1 MIETLDES
9 DKTALKETLS
19 LPHDYQKSG
28 YQVSV
33 FEKGTYGKE
42 YYVMSPVINQLLQEG
57 KNIPLL
63 FKAPNY
69 NLPAVLLE
77 LLPKIM
83 KVNLSKNRFMNN
95 GKLVRQ
101 HQSLLVEHFKDGGHI
116 GIGKV
121 GYYDGQCSHEIV
133 YKNFYH
139 QQEIGLYFSGKTLLS
154 NEDNELYSL
163 TNSRSANFLG
173 ASTLVITADRHLLI
187 ARQGANSKANRN
199 RYAPS
204 GSGSVE
210 WQKDYRQLNPSNL
223 DALIISAMEREF
235 CEEWGLSDKDRAL
248 MATGLIG
255 YARLLER
262 GGKPDYFG
270 ITYIDKGY
278 EELVASQDKM
288 SYREIG
294 LQQKSDIKLT
304 FTRIDDIYQ
313 QLERFCQQSVTD
325 DLLSIQVYLITEIIK
340 EMTVEGRFTA
350 FMNGLGLFD

>member
-1 MIETLDES
+1 MKHRKILINKYFYAITGRIDLFYTAVKQYFGWTLLILSVLLNNLFSFRDSLSFFFNLNLEKYLTPFWLLLLVLVSALVMSFRRYHKLIENIMIETLDES

-57 KNIPLL
+57 KNSPLL
-63 FKAPNY
+63 IKAPSY
-69 NLPAVLLE
+69 HLPAVLLE

-210 WQKDYRQLNPSNL
+210 W
-223 DALIISAMEREF
+223 
-235 CEEWGLSDKDRAL
+235 
-248 MATGLIG
+248 
-255 YARLLER
+255 
-262 GGKPDYFG
+262 
-270 ITYIDKGY
+270 
-278 EELVASQDKM
+278 
-288 SYREIG
+288 
-294 LQQKSDIKLT
+294 
-304 FTRIDDIYQ
+304 
-313 QLERFCQQSVTD
+313 
-325 DLLSIQVYLITEIIK
+325 
-340 EMTVEGRFTA
+340 
-350 FMNGLGLFD
+350 